1 MIDAVFHFNLNV
13 RDLDRSIAFYMGLGF
28 NLIDR
33 MEVEAEKLGTP
44 LGIEARALRTA
55 FLSLDVGSGRSW
67 PMLDLVQFVIPEPK
81 GQPYTRLINAG
92 IGRIAFW
99 VNDVSGVA
107 DLAREL
113 GAGSIGP
120 EHQMIG
126 PGGQYMQTICLADPD
141 GIVIQ
146 VFGPTSARC

>member
-13 RDLDRSIAFYMGLGF
+13 RDLDRSIAFYVGLGF

-33 MEVEAEKLGTP
+33 MEVEAEGLGAP

-55 FLSLDVGSGRSW
+55 FLSLDDGTGRPW

-81 GQPYTRLINAG
+81 GQPYARLNNAG

-99 VNDVSGVA
+99 ANDVAVVA
-107 DLAREL
+107 GLAIEL
-113 GAGSIGP
+113 GASNIGP

-126 PGGQYMQTICLADPD
+126 PGGQPMRTICLADPD